1 MPQTAVIYIRVSS
14 TEQKDGLGLER
25 QKTKAFEFAA
35 EHSWYVEKVISDE
48 GKSAFHGANML
59 EGAALH
65 QFELEARQGLHKGK
79 VLLVEHIN
87 RLSRQGAKQAAQL
100 IWSLNGFGV
109 DVATFS
115 TSDRHI
121 YRAGDGGDMIDIFK
135 VVILAD
141 QAHQES
147 KVKSGYTKA
156 TWEKRFAAMADG
168 TQTKPIPHT
177 PTWIDRID
185 GKLVLNE
192 HRTAVLNEI
201 YDLYINGVGIHRI
214 VTILNDRGEA
224 GWSTAVNRSK
234 NGWFYSYVW
243 RLLTKRAV
251 LGEYVTGD
259 GKTIAADFYPQAITA
274 EKFNRA
280 QVALGMRKSNRK
292 VPSTRNN
299 SLLTKLVY
307 CSECGG
313 GAHFEETGHRDQ
325 TYKRKNG
332 ETAYYRRQ
340 RYRRLRCDRARR
352 KHNCDNPTILKY
364 DVIEKTVLDELL
376 PRLVDRPQEGKAVK
390 ELRVSIAELGR
401 QVALKQQQQSNLL
414 DALGDGAS
422 KAVMGRLAALEAETE
437 AQQKELEAKNKQ
449 LAILLAAPSDK
460 DDTALIAGLRAEL
473 ESKDDEIRTYARG
486 RVNMALRRLVHR
498 IEITPY
504 DTFIIWPDEDTWWR
518 FDENGLLLDGE
529 QIWRVA

>member
-1 MPQTAVIYIRVSS
+1 MPQTAIIYIRVSS
-14 TEQKDGLGLER
+14 AEQKDGLGLER
-25 QKTKAFEFAA
+25 QKTKAFEFAT

-65 QFELEARQGLHKGK
+65 QFEVEARQGLHKGK
-79 VLLVEHIN
+79 VLVVEHIN

-192 HRTAVLNEI
+192 I

-280 QVALGMRKSNRK
+280 QVALSMRKSNRK
-292 VPSTRNN
+292 VPATRNN

-313 GAHFEETGHRDQ
+313 GAHYEETGHRDQ

-332 ETAYYRRQ
+332 EIAHYRRQ

-376 PRLVDRPQEGKAVK
+376 SRLVDRPQEDRAVK
-390 ELRVSIAELGR
+390 ELRASAAELAR
-401 QVALKQQQQSNLL
+401 QIAVKQQQQSNLL
-414 DALGDGAS
+414 DALGDSAS
-422 KAVMGRLAALEAETE
+422 KAVMARLAALEAETE
-437 AQQKELEAKNKQ
+437 AQQNELEAKNKQ
-449 LAILLAAPSDK
+449 LDVLLAAPSDK
-460 DDTALIAGLRAEL
+460 DDTALISGLRAEL
-473 ESKDDEIRTYARG
+473 ESQDDEVRTYARG
-486 RVNMALRRLVHR
+486 RVNMALRRLLHR

-504 DTFIIWPDEDTWWR
+504 DTFIVSAVLSPR
-518 FDENGLLLDGE
+518 A
-529 QIWRVA
+529 RVAGTRRSAMPGDHWRGW